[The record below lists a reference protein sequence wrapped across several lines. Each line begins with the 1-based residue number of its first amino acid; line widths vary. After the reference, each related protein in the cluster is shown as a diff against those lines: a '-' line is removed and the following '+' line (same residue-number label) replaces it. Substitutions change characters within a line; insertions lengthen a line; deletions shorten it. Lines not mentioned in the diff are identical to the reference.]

1 MFAKLVSHGGLCQG
15 QEFAIEQFPFVFG
28 RAANVS
34 LQLDD
39 RWVSR
44 RHCQIETVDGQL
56 KVRDLNSTH
65 GTLLNDRPIDEAT
78 LRAGDRLTVG
88 LTSFRVF
95 YLCDDESNAGAEL
108 HIRSENQL
116 STAS

>member
-1 MFAKLVSHGGLCQG
+1 MFAKLVSNGSLCQG

-28 RAANVS
+28 RSANVS

-44 RHCQIETVDGQL
+44 RHCQIETIDGQL

-65 GTLLNDRPIDEAT
+65 GTLVNDRPIAEAT
-78 LRAGDRLTVG
+78 LQAGDRLTIG

-95 YLCDDESNAGAEL
+95 YLCDDDSN
-108 HIRSENQL
+108 SEVQQHVVSETQL

>member
-1 MFAKLVSHGGLCQG
+1 MFAKIVSNGSLCQG
-15 QEFAIEQFPFVFG
+15 QEFAIERFPFVFG
-28 RAANVS
+28 RSANVS

-44 RHCQIETVDGQL
+44 RHCLIETIDGQL

-65 GTLLNDRPIDEAT
+65 GTLVNDRPINEAT
-78 LRAGDRLTVG
+78 LQAGDRLTIG

-95 YLCDDESNAGAEL
+95 YLCDDASHSGAEQHL
-108 HIRSENQL
+108 ISENQL